1 MIIPVIKTLPT
12 TFLIGQKTATSLV
25 SDKTRELWQSFSPR
39 KKEIKNLASE
49 DLYSVEI
56 YPGPEYFQHF
66 DPTMEFEKWAA
77 VAVSDFD
84 EIPEGMDVLTIP
96 SGEYAVF
103 HYRGKPSEVMETFK
117 CIYGEW
123 LPTSGFTID
132 RRPHFAVMGSKYK
145 GEHPDS
151 EEDFWIPIKNT

>member
-1 MIIPVIKTLPT
+1 MTPRIETVPT
-12 TFLIGQKTATSLV
+12 TFLIGQKTTTSLV

-84 EIPEGMDVLTIP
+84 EIPESMDVLTIP

-103 HYRGKPSEVMETFK
+103 HYRGKTSEVMEIFK
-117 CIYGEW
+117 YIYGEW
-123 LPTSGFTID
+123 FPTSPFTID
-132 RRPHFAVMGSKYK
+132 DRPHFAVMGSKYK
-145 GEHPDS
+145 GEHPES
-151 EEDFWIPIKNT
+151 EEEFWIPIKAKQ

>member
-1 MIIPVIKTLPT
+1 MTPRIETVPT
-12 TFLIGQKTATSLV
+12 TFLIGQKTTTSLV

-39 KKEIKNLASE
+39 KKEIKNLANPN
-49 DLYSVEI
+49 LYSVEI

-84 EIPEGMDVLTIP
+84 EIPKDMDVLTIP
-96 SGEYAVF
+96 SGKYAVF
-103 HYRGKPSEVMETFK
+103 HYKGKPSEVMETFK
-117 CIYGEW
+117 YIYGEW
-123 LPTSGFTID
+123 FPTSGFTID
-132 RRPHFAVMGSKYK
+132 HRPHFAVMGSKYK

-151 EEDFWIPIKNT
+151 EEDFWIPIKNS

>member
-1 MIIPVIKTLPT
+1 MTPRIETLPT

-77 VAVSDFD
+77 VAVSEFD
-84 EIPEGMDVLTIP
+84 EIPKDMDVLTIP
-96 SGEYAVF
+96 SGKYAVF
-103 HYRGKPSEVMETFK
+103 HYKGKPSEVMETFK
-117 CIYGEW
+117 YIYGEW